1 MKLIIKGLGI
11 ATCIFIFNYLMHVMG
26 TSLTVPATVAGWTPA
41 ITVFLIGSIML
52 ARLDEN

>member
-1 MKLIIKGLGI
+1 
-11 ATCIFIFNYLMHVMG
+11 MG
-26 TSLTVPATVAGWTPA
+26 TSLTVPSVVAGWTPA